1 MNTWKTNAPWR
12 RQGVVTFR
20 LELTYRIRQVYK
32 MGLVYKIGFAVM
44 VTGVIIMFSGG
55 IFGGILFAALMQLL
69 TLLGAPAER
78 EFLPPNEPEAGEQM
92 LLLLGAL
99 VFVCGACI
107 VSIRLLLGLLGLA
120 SKPGWISK
128 LGWVAKLGLGTA
140 ALGLLI
146 SIFGATPEFLLYEF
160 FRYNY
165 GQWGTMATLETII
178 VVGNVILWSGLAL
191 LVLGKPFRA
200 LLGSWVNWLGLGLIV
215 IGIIGAEMGW
225 GAPFIIAAVIGT
237 VTLIVGVW
245 RLLIAYTANP

>member
-1 MNTWKTNAPWR
+1 
-12 RQGVVTFR
+12 
-20 LELTYRIRQVYK
+20 
-32 MGLVYKIGFAVM
+32 MGLTYKIGFAVM
-44 VTGVIIMFSGG
+44 VTGVIIMVSGG
-55 IFGGILFAALMQLL
+55 ILGGIFFEALMQLL
-69 TLLGAPAER
+69 TLLGAPEER
-78 EFLPPNEPEAGEQM
+78 EFLPPDEPEAGEQM

-120 SKPGWISK
+120 GKPGWISK

-146 SIFGATPEFLLYEF
+146 SIFGATPEYLLYEF

-178 VVGNVILWSGLAL
+178 GVGNVMLWSGLAL
-191 LVLGKPFRA
+191 LVLGKPIRT

-215 IGIIGAEMGW
+215 IGTIGAAMGW
-225 GAPFIIAAVIGT
+225 GAPFIIAAVVGA
-237 VTLIVGVW
+237 VTLIVGACRNLAKLH
-245 RLLIAYTANP
+245 RLQRRHGP